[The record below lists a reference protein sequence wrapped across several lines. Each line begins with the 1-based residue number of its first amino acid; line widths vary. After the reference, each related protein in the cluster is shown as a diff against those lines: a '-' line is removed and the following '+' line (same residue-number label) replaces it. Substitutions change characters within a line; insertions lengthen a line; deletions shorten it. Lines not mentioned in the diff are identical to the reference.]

1 MHICILSGSTLGGA
15 EYVAEHLN
23 DVLETQGFSTTLFHG
38 PNLSDIENE
47 KIWLIVT
54 STHGAGEL
62 PDNLKP
68 LFDELANSQK
78 DFSDVCF
85 GVVGLGNSDYDTF
98 CYAAEQVEQTLQ
110 AKSAVKICETLKIDV
125 LNVDDQESYAEEW
138 LPNFIEGL
146 K

>member
-78 DFSDVCF
+78 NFSDVCF